1 MNTVYQISD
10 SRWSED
16 SNVIKRNVTLIE
28 VDCNVYWRW
37 LMVSYQYDICAQCI
51 SDVARNSVRSLITT
65 SVTISLHLTTF
76 FKQFVWMIFTK
87 YCKMRMQ
94 NFQFGTTACYCKTN
108 IMFSFSYCVN
118 IMDSYLRWHC
128 CLLAL
133 NKPHAAKFLK
143 CFCSSNVTVCFQMS
157 DVFALLFKS
166 SVCLCWILKESIFS
180 QTVLLT
186 CAASYLNLKS
196 WKISCDDWS

>member
-1 MNTVYQISD
+1 M
-10 SRWSED
+10 
-16 SNVIKRNVTLIE
+16 
-28 VDCNVYWRW
+28 
-37 LMVSYQYDICAQCI
+37 
-51 SDVARNSVRSLITT
+51 ARNSVRSLITT

-180 QTVLLT
+180 QTVFAYLRSFVFELEILEDFLWWLVIGNMLCLVMLLRET
-186 CAASYLNLKS
+186 
-196 WKISCDDWS
+196 WH